1 MPARGVGI
9 SATACC
15 AIRGGRPRSET
26 SPMMWIVRLA
36 LRRPYTFVVFALLIL
51 ILGCFSIASMPVDIF
66 PDIDIPVVTVIWQ
79 YNGLSSEQ
87 MADRIV
93 SNVERGMTTSVND
106 IEHIES
112 QSVVGKSVI
121 KVFFQP
127 NVDIGTALAQVT
139 AINQVM
145 LRSLPLGAIPPFI
158 SEYNASSVPVLQ
170 LGLSGEG
177 LNEQELFDLGT
188 NTIRVQIA
196 TVEGAQMPY
205 PFGGKMRQI
214 QVDLNMAALQ
224 AKGLS
229 PADVSSAIGA
239 QNVIAPSGTMKIDKF
254 EYQVEPNSAPTV
266 LNELNDLP
274 IKTVNGAVIYVRDVA
289 HVRDGSSPQTNIVR
303 VDGHRAILMNIM
315 KIGKASTLDII
326 KGVRSKIEGMKGSLP
341 PTLNIVPL
349 TDQSI
354 FVRGAISGVVREAII
369 AACLTAVM
377 ILVFLG
383 SWRST
388 LIIAVSIPLSIL
400 CSLTMLYAL
409 HQTINIM
416 TLGGLALAVGILVD
430 DATVEIE
437 NINRNL
443 DSGKE
448 IEQAILDGAAQIAT
462 PALVSTLAICI
473 VFVPMFLLS
482 GVARY
487 LFIPLAEAVV
497 FAMMASYLLSRTVV
511 PTMARYLLKEHD
523 DAEAERRKKSRN
535 PFVRFQLGFEYVFE
549 SLRHGYSRILQLCVD
564 HAGVFLILFFAVMVT
579 SVFALT
585 PFLGQDF
592 FPAVDSGQFKI
603 HVRAHTGTRIEETAN
618 LCDHIDATI
627 RSQIPAD
634 EIVSIIDNIGLP
646 YSGINLTYSTSAP
659 IGPADADIQ
668 VQLTPKHHPTEAY
681 VARLRDVLNH
691 DYPGVTFYELPVD
704 IVTQILNFGLSAPI
718 DMQIIGNNLEGNREV
733 AEKVLNEVRYVP
745 GVADA
750 RIQQPFNYPELHVNV
765 DRTRAEMVGL
775 TQQNVSQSL
784 LVALSGSFQTS
795 PNFFLDPKNGV
806 SYNVAIQAPE
816 YRLDS
821 MAALKSV
828 PVTSAQSALLAQ
840 RAANAATTAAPGAP
854 RPLQVLGNLADIQPG
869 TELGTV
875 SHYDIQPVIDVYA
888 NVVGTDLG
896 SVTRQM
902 EEIVKEHQKDLP
914 RGSHFSL
921 RGQSDTMNKSYIG
934 LLSGLAFSILLV
946 YLLIVVNF
954 QSWLDPFLIIAALPA
969 ALAGIVWFLFLTNTR
984 LSVPALTGAI
994 MCMGVATANSIL
1006 VVSFAR
1012 EQLEILVGNARQA
1025 ALNAGFVRLRPVVM
1039 TAMAMIIGMVPMA
1052 LGLGDGGEQNAPL
1065 GRAVIGGL
1073 LLATVAT
1080 LFFVPTSFA
1089 FIHTRLE
1096 RRRRAHQSVAAASFD
1111 EFDDRPE

>member
-1 MPARGVGI
+1 
-9 SATACC
+9 
-15 AIRGGRPRSET
+15 
-26 SPMMWIVRLA
+26 MMWIVRLA

-51 ILGCFSIASMPVDIF
+51 ILGVFSISSMPVDIF
-66 PDIDIPVVTVIWQ
+66 PNIDIPVVTVIWQ
-79 YNGLSSEQ
+79 YTGLSAEQ
-87 MADRIV
+87 IADRIV
-93 SNVERGMTTSVND
+93 SNVERGMTTTVND

-112 QSVVGKSVI
+112 QSLVGTGVI
-121 KVFFQP
+121 KIYFQP
-127 NVDIGTALAQVT
+127 GVDIGSALAEVT

-145 LRSLPLGAIPPFI
+145 LRSLPQGAIPPFI
-158 SEYNASSVPVLQ
+158 GEYNASSVPVLQ
-170 LGLSGEG
+170 LGLSGPG
-177 LNEQELFDLGT
+177 LNEQQLFDLGT
-188 NTIRVQIA
+188 NTIRVQLA

-205 PFGGKMRQI
+205 PFGGKQRQI
-214 QVDLNMAALQ
+214 QVDINLAALQ

-229 PADVSSAIGA
+229 PADVVNAISA
-239 QNVIAPSGTMKIDKF
+239 QNVIAPSGTIKIDKF
-254 EYQVEPNSAPTV
+254 EYQVETNSAPSV
-266 LNELNDLP
+266 LNELNNLP
-274 IKTVNGAVIYVRDVA
+274 IKSVNGAMVYIRDVA
-289 HVRDGSSPQTNIVR
+289 HVRDGSPPQTNIVR

-326 KGVRSKIEGMKGSLP
+326 SNVRTKIDAMKGRLP
-341 PTLNIVPL
+341 PQLRIVPL

-354 FVRGAISGVVREAII
+354 FVRGAISGVVREAIV

-377 ILVFLG
+377 ILIFLG

-400 CSLTMLYAL
+400 CSLCMLYAL
-409 HQTINIM
+409 HETINIM

-443 DSGKE
+443 ESGKE

-473 VFVPMFLLS
+473 VFVPMFMLS

-487 LFIPLAEAVV
+487 LFVPLAEAVV
-497 FAMMASYLLSRTVV
+497 FAMLASYLLSRTVV

-523 DAEAERRKKSRN
+523 DAEVQRKKKSRN
-535 PFVRFQLGFEYVFE
+535 PLVQFQLAFESGFEKM
-549 SLRHGYSRILQLCVD
+549 RHGYSRVLMLCVD
-564 HAGVFLILFFAVMVT
+564 HSGIFLIVFVVVMVA
-579 SVFALT
+579 SVLGLT
-585 PFLGQDF
+585 PYLGQDF
-592 FPAVDSGQFKI
+592 FPSVDSGQFKI
-603 HVRAHTGTRIEETAN
+603 HVRAHTGTRIEDMAD
-618 LCDHIDATI
+618 LCDHIDDTI
-627 RSQIPAD
+627 RSQIPSD
-634 EIVSIIDNIGLP
+634 EVVSVIDNIGLP
-646 YSGINLTYSTSAP
+646 YSGINLSYSTSAP

-681 VARLRDVLNH
+681 VDRLRDVLNH

-718 DMQIIGNNLEGNREV
+718 DLQIIGPNLNANRAL
-733 AEKVLNEVRYVP
+733 AEKILDEVRYVP
-745 GVADA
+745 GAADA
-750 RIQQPFNYPELHVNV
+750 RIQQPFNSPNMTVNV
-765 DRTRAEMVGL
+765 DRTRAQDVGL
-775 TQQNVSQSL
+775 TQQNVAQSL

-795 PNFFLDPKNGV
+795 PNFYLDPVNGV
-806 SYNVAIQAPE
+806 SYNVAIQAPQ
-816 YRLDS
+816 YGLDS
-821 MAALKSV
+821 LAALQSV
-828 PVTSAQSALLAQ
+828 PITSAGSTLMAQQSAS
-840 RAANAATTAAPGAP
+840 AATTAAPGAP
-854 RPLQVLGNLADIQPG
+854 RPTQVLGNLASIEPG
-869 TELGTV
+869 NELGTV
-875 SHYDIQPVIDVYA
+875 SHYDIQPVIDIYS

-896 SVTRQM
+896 SVTRAM
-902 EEIVKEHQKDLP
+902 ERIVKEHQKDLP
-914 RGSHFSL
+914 RGSTFTL
-921 RGQSDTMNKSYIG
+921 RGQSETMYKSYFG

-954 QSWLDPFLIIAALPA
+954 QSWLDPFLIISALPA

-1012 EQLEILVGNARQA
+1012 EQLEMLVGDARQA
-1025 ALNAGFVRLRPVVM
+1025 ALNAGYVRLRPVVM
-1039 TAMAMIIGMVPMA
+1039 TALAMIIGMVPMA

-1073 LLATVAT
+1073 LLATLAT
-1080 LFFVPTSFA
+1080 LFFVPTFFA

-1096 RRRRAHQSVAAASFD
+1096 RRRKAREGAAQAASFD